1 MTIEQIIK
9 LSDIGFTAEEI
20 KQLSNGGIE
29 PAADTKPAEPAGD
42 PKPADPAGDPK
53 PAEPA
58 GDPKPAEPAAETA
71 AFSEAVNAL
80 MKEISGLKKTIQAT
94 NILNSTAGQE
104 KPESVDTILKSFMKG
119 TDK

>member
-20 KQLSNGGIE
+20 KQLSNGG
-29 PAADTKPAEPAGD
+29 TEPAGD
-42 PKPADPAGDPK
+42 PNPAES
-53 PAEPA
+53 AEPA
-58 GDPKPAEPAAETA
+58 GDPKPAETA
-71 AFSEAVNAL
+71 AFSETVNAL

-94 NILNSTAGQE
+94 NILNSNAGKEEPQ
-104 KPESVDTILKSFMKG
+104 SVDTILQSFMKG

>member
-20 KQLSNGGIE
+20 KQLSNGG
-29 PAADTKPAEPAGD
+29 TEPAGD
-42 PKPADPAGDPK
+42 PKPE
-53 PAEPA
+53 EPA

-71 AFSEAVNAL
+71 AFSETVNAL

-94 NILNSTAGQE
+94 NILNSNAGQE
-104 KPESVDTILKSFMKG
+104 KPESVDIILKSFMKG
-119 TDK
+119 ANN

>member
-9 LSDIGFTAEEI
+9 LSDIGFTADEI
-20 KQLSNGGIE
+20 KQLSNGGTE
-29 PAADTKPAEPAGD
+29 
-42 PKPADPAGDPK
+42 PAGDPK

-58 GDPKPAEPAAETA
+58 GDPKPAEPAGETKD
-71 AFSEAVNAL
+71 FSEAVNAL

-94 NILNSTAGQE
+94 NILNSNAGQE

-119 TDK
+119 NEK

>member
-20 KQLSNGGIE
+20 KQLSNGN
-29 PAADTKPAEPAGD
+29 
-42 PKPADPAGDPK
+42 ADPAGDPK

-94 NILNSTAGQE
+94 NILNSNAGQE

-119 TDK
+119 TDN

>member
-1 MTIEQIIK
+1 MTIDQIIK

-20 KQLSNGGIE
+20 KQLSNGGTE
-29 PAADTKPAEPAGD
+29 
-42 PKPADPAGDPK
+42 PAGDPK

-94 NILNSTAGQE
+94 NILNSNAE
-104 KPESVDTILKSFMKG
+104 KEEPESVDTILKSFMKG
-119 TDK
+119 TEK

>member
-20 KQLSNGGIE
+20 KQLSNGGTE
-29 PAADTKPAEPAGD
+29 
-42 PKPADPAGDPK
+42 PAGDPK

-58 GDPKPAEPAAETA
+58 GDPKPAEPATETA

-94 NILNSTAGQE
+94 NILNSNAGQE

-119 TDK
+119 TEK

>member
-20 KQLSNGGIE
+20 KQLSNSGNV
-29 PAADTKPAEPAGD
+29 DTKPAEPAGD
-42 PKPADPAGDPK
+42 TK

-58 GDPKPAEPAAETA
+58 GDTKPTEPAGETKD
-71 AFSEAVNAL
+71 FSEAVNAL

-94 NILNSTAGQE
+94 NILNSNAGQE
-104 KPESVDTILKSFMKG
+104 KPESVDTILQSFMKG
-119 TDK
+119 ANK

>member
-9 LSDIGFTAEEI
+9 LSEVGFTAEEI
-20 KQLSNGGIE
+20 KQLSNGG
-29 PAADTKPAEPAGD
+29 TEPAGD

-53 PAEPA
+53 PAEPT
-58 GDPKPAEPAAETA
+58 AETA
-71 AFSEAVNAL
+71 AFSEAVNNL

-94 NILNSTAGQE
+94 NILNSNAGKEETQ
-104 KPESVDTILKSFMKG
+104 SVDTILKSFMKG

>member
-20 KQLSNGGIE
+20 KQLSNGG
-29 PAADTKPAEPAGD
+29 TEPAGD
-42 PKPADPAGDPK
+42 PKPSEPAGDPK

-58 GDPKPAEPAAETA
+58 GETA

-94 NILNSTAGQE
+94 NILNSNAGQE
-104 KPESVDTILKSFMKG
+104 KPQSVDTILKSFMKG
-119 TDK
+119 NEK

>member
-9 LSDIGFTAEEI
+9 LSEVGFTADEI
-20 KQLSNGGIE
+20 KQLSNGG
-29 PAADTKPAEPAGD
+29 T
-42 PKPADPAGDPK
+42 DPAGDPK

-58 GDPKPAEPAAETA
+58 GDPKTAEPAGETA

-94 NILNSTAGQE
+94 NILNSNAGEEDPQ
-104 KPESVDTILKSFMKG
+104 SVDTILKSFMKG
-119 TDK
+119 NEK

>member
-20 KQLSNGGIE
+20 KQLSNGGN
-29 PAADTKPAEPAGD
+29 AEPAGE
-42 PKPADPAGDPK
+42 PKSAEQAGDPK

-58 GDPKPAEPAAETA
+58 GETT

-94 NILNSTAGQE
+94 NILNSNAGQE
-104 KPESVDTILKSFMKG
+104 KPESVDTILQNFMKG
-119 TDK
+119 ANK

>member
-9 LSDIGFTAEEI
+9 LSDIGFTADEI
-20 KQLSNGGIE
+20 KQLSNGG
-29 PAADTKPAEPAGD
+29 A
-42 PKPADPAGDPK
+42 DPK

-58 GDPKPAEPAAETA
+58 GDPKPEESAGDPKPAETA

-94 NILNSTAGQE
+94 NILNSNAE
-104 KPESVDTILKSFMKG
+104 KEEPESVDTILKSFMKG
-119 TDK
+119 ANN

>member
-20 KQLSNGGIE
+20 KQLSNGGTE
-29 PAADTKPAEPAGD
+29 
-42 PKPADPAGDPK
+42 PAGDPK

-58 GDPKPAEPAAETA
+58 GDPKPAEPAGETKD
-71 AFSEAVNAL
+71 FSETVNAL

-94 NILNSTAGQE
+94 NILNSNAGQE

-119 TDK
+119 ANN

>member
-9 LSDIGFTAEEI
+9 LSDIGFTADEI
-20 KQLSNGGIE
+20 KQLSNGG
-29 PAADTKPAEPAGD
+29 ADPAGD
-42 PKPADPAGDPK
+42 PKPTEPAGDPK

-58 GDPKPAEPAAETA
+58 GDPKPAETA

-94 NILNSTAGQE
+94 NILNSNAGQE

-119 TDK
+119 TEK

>member
-20 KQLSNGGIE
+20 KQLSNGG
-29 PAADTKPAEPAGD
+29 TEPAGD
-42 PKPADPAGDPK
+42 PKSTEPAGDPK

-58 GDPKPAEPAAETA
+58 GETKD
-71 AFSEAVNAL
+71 FSETVNAL

-94 NILNSTAGQE
+94 NILNSNAGQE
-104 KPESVDTILKSFMKG
+104 DPESVDTILKSFMKG
-119 TDK
+119 NEK

>member
-20 KQLSNGGIE
+20 KQLSNGSTE
-29 PAADTKPAEPAGD
+29 PAGDPKAAEPAGD
-42 PKPADPAGDPK
+42 PKPV
-53 PAEPA
+53 EPA
-58 GDPKPAEPAAETA
+58 GETKD
-71 AFSEAVNAL
+71 FSEAVNAL

-94 NILNSTAGQE
+94 NILNSNAGQE

-119 TDK
+119 TDN

>member
-20 KQLSNGGIE
+20 KQLSNSGNTD
-29 PAADTKPAEPAGD
+29 PAGDPQPAEQAGD
-42 PKPADPAGDPK
+42 PKPT
-53 PAEPA
+53 
-58 GDPKPAEPAAETA
+58 EPAAETA

-94 NILNSTAGQE
+94 NILNSSAE
-104 KPESVDTILKSFMKG
+104 KEDPQSVDTILKSFMKG
-119 TDK
+119 ANN

>member
-20 KQLSNGGIE
+20 KQLSNSGNTE
-29 PAADTKPAEPAGD
+29 
-42 PKPADPAGDPK
+42 PAGDPK

-58 GDPKPAEPAAETA
+58 GDPKPVEPAGETA

-94 NILNSTAGQE
+94 NILNSNAGQE
-104 KPESVDTILKSFMKG
+104 DPESVDTILKSFMKG
-119 TDK
+119 NEK